1 MHAPCIKFR
10 YWHNVINKLIIQHK
24 QYAFELHYGNIII
37 THRNL
42 TLRPPGISFSATSQT
57 RGIMFLTANFTLR
70 QVKPDN
76 AFSFLMAFKQSSWP
90 GVFPSLI
97 KLLNCRS
104 KDAFSIA
111 VHVWRWTLA
120 CPWASG
126 FAWGGHDDL
135 SVLSFLLLHGTAIQ
149 YTMLITSR

>member
-104 KDAFSIA
+104 KDAFLQQSMCDVEHWLWKKIRFYYLKIA
-111 VHVWRWTLA
+111 V
-120 CPWASG
+120 S
-126 FAWGGHDDL
+126 L
-135 SVLSFLLLHGTAIQ
+135 SYFCH
-149 YTMLITSR
+149 

>member
-57 RGIMFLTANFTLR
+57 RGTMFLTANFTLR

-76 AFSFLMAFKQSSWP
+76 AFSFLMAFKQSS
-90 GVFPSLI
+90 
-97 KLLNCRS
+97 
-104 KDAFSIA
+104 
-111 VHVWRWTLA
+111 
-120 CPWASG
+120 
-126 FAWGGHDDL
+126 
-135 SVLSFLLLHGTAIQ
+135 
-149 YTMLITSR
+149 